1 MSMREEVSR
10 ATYIVTCLSPWNV
23 CIQLFLSVI
32 AHTYARF
39 RQTLIHRCAYCFFLA
54 RAYTVYYD
62 NFIGGRMLCC
72 FSSCYYYWLW
82 IRFWEH
88 TQAVHACFVMSK
100 HYCGFDKSI
109 DDITHTYVIWSVIA
123 FFVPIQCL
131 LRLLC
136 FGSFV
141 LASVVAVTVA
151 VRWSDLTST
160 VALFNSLL
168 DSVQTSLLI
177 RWVDVQKV
185 VQLLCF

>member
-1 MSMREEVSR
+1 M
-10 ATYIVTCLSPWNV
+10 W
-23 CIQLFLSVI
+23 
-32 AHTYARF
+32 
-39 RQTLIHRCAYCFFLA
+39 
-54 RAYTVYYD
+54 
-62 NFIGGRMLCC
+62 CC
-72 FSSCYYYWLW
+72 FSSCYYCWLW
-82 IRFWEH
+82 FRFWEH

-141 LASVVAVTVA
+141 LASVVAVIVA

-160 VALFNSLL
+160 IRLFNSLL
-168 DSVQTSLLI
+168 ASVQTSLPI
-177 RWVDVQKV
+177 RCVNMQTMLCTCCFLVRIFARKSLMLV
-185 VQLLCF
+185 PLTQLLLHYDFRRFCSKACRVVWHGSCFEGRRRCPCFPG